1 MTDLATSNGVS
12 ATAEHGLVKATRRER
27 SLKGQA
33 STLDSRA
40 ELLVKHVRSELD
52 GIRETLDL
60 IGAGQDEMLEVTP
73 ASVAA
78 NPTVAATLA
87 PVVPVRSMI
96 TAHSRQQELEQ
107 QLAELTAQ
115 FVATKHELS
124 TMREQHAGQGGR
136 VDTLDQVIAAL
147 HENLQDLRAE
157 RKSWLSPGPEVKA
170 LPPVNEAD

>member
-1 MTDLATSNGVS
+1 VTDVTTSNGI
-12 ATAEHGLVKATRRER
+12 AGQGLVRAHRRER

-33 STLDSRA
+33 TTLDARA
-40 ELLVKHVRSELD
+40 ERLVKHVRTELD

-73 ASVAA
+73 ASVAE

-87 PVVPVRSMI
+87 PVVLVRSMI
-96 TAHSRQQELEQ
+96 TAHARQQDLEQ

-115 FVATKHELS
+115 FVATKHELT

-136 VDTLDQVIAAL
+136 VATLDQVIAAL

-157 RKSWLSPGPEVKA
+157 RKNWLGPGPDVPA
-170 LPPVNEAD
+170 LPPGDEAD